1 MCVHVHTR
9 LTQISHTGL
18 RCTHLNILHYGMH
31 SCTNV
36 QTHSMSIS
44 VLTKVMHISNF
55 SAWTGLNA
63 EVLQAQLMDLI
74 LRCNESRQYRDKDG
88 NMQEKDNSNT
98 YYHPNVKCITQK
110 HPDFV
115 VADVRIEDT
124 IKSTLSPPHMALLKS
139 ALNFNP

>member
-1 MCVHVHTR
+1 MHTDNSYYAHVSGVCVCVCVLVCVCACVCVHVHTR

-63 EVLQAQLMDLI
+63 EVLQAQLMLLLTVI
-74 LRCNESRQYRDKDG
+74 QRRLR
-88 NMQEKDNSNT
+88 
-98 YYHPNVKCITQK
+98 
-110 HPDFV
+110 
-115 VADVRIEDT
+115 
-124 IKSTLSPPHMALLKS
+124 
-139 ALNFNP
+139 